1 MDNDQVID
9 LDDRIVDNLRN
20 CMISQ
25 KSDDL
30 KDLSISLADKLVAN
44 LDKFRDENVSDDTV
58 NEKVLEAL
66 HAGELKTK
74 LMATNYN
81 IHKKCHDN
89 YNSTKLNQKIA
100 AKNKKLLLL

>member
-9 LDDRIVDNLRN
+9 LDDRIVDDLRN

-25 KSDDL
+25 KSDDV
-30 KDLSISLADKLVAN
+30 KDFSISLADKLVAN
-44 LDKFRDENVSDDTV
+44 LDKFRDENVLDDTI

-74 LMATNYN
+74 LTATNFN
-81 IHKKCHDN
+81 IHKKCYDN
-89 YNSTKLNQKIA
+89 YNSTKMNWKIA